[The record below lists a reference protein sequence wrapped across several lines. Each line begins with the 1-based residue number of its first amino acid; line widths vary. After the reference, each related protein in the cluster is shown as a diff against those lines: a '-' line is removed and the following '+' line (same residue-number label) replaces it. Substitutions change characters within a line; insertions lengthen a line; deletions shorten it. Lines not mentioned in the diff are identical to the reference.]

1 MQIPRNKLDS
11 LIKELKEVT
20 GMEFFLFDPNS
31 MTQAELK
38 EQEER
43 VKEHQEKIKM
53 QELGIESRFECTEC
67 GNEMK
72 FGYSFCTNC
81 GKEY

>member
-43 VKEHQEKIKM
+43 VKEHQEKITKINDAKTKH
-53 QELGIESRFECTEC
+53 LVKV
-67 GNEMK
+67 NK
-72 FGYSFCTNC
+72 
-81 GKEY
+81 